1 MTTQSSFQRPPSTT
15 NRPEILEA
23 LLTTSTGMLRHQA
36 FRHSRSNEGAEE
48 ALQDACL
55 QFLRRYEGP
64 PGLEALRWMQTTTKR
79 CAWAIARH
87 EQRRPRLALTS
98 TDAVDEPAGAFAVPD
113 ERPGP
118 SALAE
123 RREEHAGIV
132 DALASLKPDER
143 TALILL
149 GLGCSYAEIGELR
162 DWTHTKVNRCVSEG
176 RAAIR
181 ARST

>member
-1 MTTQSSFQRPPSTT
+1 MTTQPSLQRPPSTT
-15 NRPEILEA
+15 NRPEILEG
-23 LLTTSTGMLRHQA
+23 LLATATATLRHQA
-36 FRHSRSNEGAEE
+36 FRHSRDAESAEE

-55 QFLRRYEGP
+55 QFLRRYEGQ

-79 CAWAIARH
+79 CAWAIAHR
-87 EQRRPRLALTS
+87 ERRQSALALS
-98 TDAVDEPAGAFAVPD
+98 PTDAIDEQAEVFTVAD

-118 SALAE
+118 AASAE
-123 RREEHAGIV
+123 RREEHETTLGAFEH
-132 DALASLKPDER
+132 LKPDER

-181 ARST
+181 AHGV